1 MNPLAY
7 VEAVVVALAVLWLAA
22 GLVANP
28 LVFGAVALIA
38 LVPMT
43 LVALPALAVRAVGDR
58 SLTVR
63 RLRSAGS
70 VAEPA
75 PSDGS
80 AAFPSDD

>member
-7 VEAVVVALAVLWLAA
+7 VEAVVAALAVLWLAA

-28 LVFGAVALIA
+28 LVFGAVALFA
-38 LVPMT
+38 LVPLM
-43 LVALPALAVRAVGDR
+43 LVALPAFAVHAFGDR

-63 RLRSAGS
+63 QLRPAGS
-70 VAEPA
+70 AAEAVA
-75 PSDGS
+75 SDGP